1 MKEGLRILWREQRC
15 YRLQERC
22 NVKEV
27 CFRERK
33 DPSEKNYRNLCKA
46 SESNDRSYQESSS
59 YRTYAIYSRVI
70 RYKNKK
76 SGVRTRLLKG
86 AHESALFFLEDT
98 ITSVKI
104 SKVDIADGEELEGA
118 TIQLIDKD
126 KCRGGALRL

>member
-1 MKEGLRILWREQRC
+1 MAYNKAEKTDSSMKEKSTSQKKEGLRILWREQRR

-76 SGVRTRLLKG
+76 SGVITRLLKG
-86 AHESALFFLEDT
+86 AHESALFFHTL
-98 ITSVKI
+98 V
-104 SKVDIADGEELEGA
+104 
-118 TIQLIDKD
+118 
-126 KCRGGALRL
+126 